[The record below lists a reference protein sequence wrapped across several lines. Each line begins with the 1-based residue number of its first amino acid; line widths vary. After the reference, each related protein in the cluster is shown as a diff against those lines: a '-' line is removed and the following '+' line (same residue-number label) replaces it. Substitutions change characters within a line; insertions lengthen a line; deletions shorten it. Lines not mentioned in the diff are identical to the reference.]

1 MLVMEVTFP
10 HGRCYAARSDAPD
23 CPEWPP
29 HPSRLLSAL
38 TAAACIG
45 RDEPDAT
52 AREAL
57 MWLEQQEPPVIEA
70 PSADLTPMPT
80 SYVPPGDLNSQAGK
94 SEHPMF
100 RIRKDRSFPVA
111 YLLGE
116 PVVRYG
122 WAGEPPAALLA
133 TLDRLAAETSHV
145 GTSHSMVAMRAYVGQ
160 LARVSYRPNASG
172 NDTFRIPLA
181 GRFEELR
188 SLFYRK
194 KPEVRRPLPVCE
206 VSRAYGSMRAGGS
219 TVDSIFDE
227 LLTLRFKGITHGVE
241 SAQLIARAVR
251 RSVMSR
257 MADPLPPEI
266 HGHEDGPHLAWL
278 PLCDVGHDRARGRI
292 IGVGLALP
300 KGMAPA
306 ARQALNRAL
315 AALFVHGI
323 HLDDGR
329 DVALE
334 PLSPEYPSP
343 LTLEQYT
350 WTRASHDWTTVT
362 PVVPDRLPRRS
373 RVDFIE
379 RSIVDSLQR
388 AGYPAPERLEVGHY
402 SPLSGVA
409 PAFKTPTRFPR
420 FHVTVRF
427 PARVAGPVIAGRLR
441 YFGVGLFRPIDK
453 EEGENELS

>member
-10 HGRCYAARSDAPD
+10 HGRCYAACSDAPER
-23 CPEWPP
+23 PEWPP
-29 HPSRLLSAL
+29 HPSRLFSAL

-45 RDEPDAT
+45 RKEPDSA

-57 MWLEQQEPPVIEA
+57 IWLEQQDPPVIEA

-100 RIRKDRSFPVA
+100 RIRKDRFFPAA
-111 YLLGE
+111 YLMGE

-122 WAGEPPAALLA
+122 WEVEPPARLVA
-133 TLDRLAAETSHV
+133 TLDRLAADASHV
-145 GTSHSMVAMRAYVGQ
+145 GTSHSMVTMRAYVGELTQ
-160 LARVSYRPNASG
+160 LTHRPDPDG
-172 NDTFRIPLA
+172 IETFRAPLA

-188 SLFYRK
+188 ALFDRP
-194 KPEVRRPLPVCE
+194 KPEVRRPLPACE
-206 VSRAYGSMRAGGS
+206 VSRAYTTAREGEKM
-219 TVDSIFDE
+219 VDSVFSD
-227 LLTLRFKGITHGVE
+227 LLMLRFRGITHGAE
-241 SAQLIARAVR
+241 SAEGIARAVR

-266 HGHEDGPHLAWL
+266 HGHEDGPHVAWL

-292 IGVGLALP
+292 VGVGLALP
-300 KGMAPA
+300 KAMAQE

-315 AALFVHGI
+315 AALFVHGV

-334 PLSPEYPSP
+334 PPSPEYRPP
-343 LTLEQYT
+343 VALDPRT
-350 WTRASHDWTTVT
+350 WTRPSRDWTTVT
-362 PVVPDRLPRRS
+362 PVVPDRLPRRP
-373 RVDFIE
+373 RADFIE

-402 SPLSGVA
+402 GRLDGVP
-409 PAFKTPTRFPR
+409 PAFRTPSRLPR
-420 FHVTVRF
+420 FHARIRF
-427 PARVAGPVIAGRLR
+427 PASVNGPVIAGRLR
-441 YFGVGLFRPIDK
+441 YFGIGLFRPVGR
-453 EEGENELS
+453 EEGGE